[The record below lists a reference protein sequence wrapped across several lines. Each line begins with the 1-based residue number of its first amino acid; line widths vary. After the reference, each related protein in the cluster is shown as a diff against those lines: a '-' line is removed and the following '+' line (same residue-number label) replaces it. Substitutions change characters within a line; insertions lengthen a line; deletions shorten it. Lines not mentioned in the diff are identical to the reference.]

1 MLMVEY
7 IYTKKKNS
15 WESSYAL
22 FSDYRLWNVTQ
33 NNNRKMFYLDCVC
46 NEQARKRERL
56 SEKKNFSTLAKLS
69 QRKSNN

>member
-1 MLMVEY
+1 
-7 IYTKKKNS
+7 
-15 WESSYAL
+15 
-22 FSDYRLWNVTQ
+22 
-33 NNNRKMFYLDCVC
+33 MFHLDCVC